1 MKKFKKIKLLILS
14 VLVAIFSI
22 SFDITSTRAVGNHM
36 PGSLLTREGATG
48 SAVYLIGADYKK
60 YIFPD
65 SKTYLTWYDGFW
77 LVKKVPLAE
86 LDLYP
91 DGGAITY
98 RPGTKLLKHRDSN
111 KVFAIEAGG
120 VARHI
125 PTATIASELYGTN
138 WASLVQDVDPG
149 IFVSNYTEGEPLSL
163 DGLPTGTL
171 IRGVNDYDTI
181 WYIQDGTKRKFESM
195 SSFTANNFNILD
207 VVTVNNLNQYV
218 IANNISARESS
229 LADYMTNKKTVQP
242 IYHYIRFSF
251 SGKNRNIDEQKIVVT
266 TKEQLIMALKNVFK

>member
-14 VLVAIFSI
+14 VLVAIFSV
-22 SFDITSTRAVGNHM
+22 SFDIASTKAVGNYM
-36 PGSLLTREGATG
+36 SGSLLTRDGKTG
-48 SAVYLIGADYKK
+48 SAVYLIGVDNKK

-77 LVKKVPLAE
+77 LVKKVSLEE

-98 RPGTKLLKHRDSN
+98 RPGTKLLKHTDSN

-125 PTATIASELYGTN
+125 PTADIAIELYGAN
-138 WASLVQDVDPG
+138 WESLVQDVDPG
-149 IFVSNYTEGEPLSL
+149 IFVANYTEGEALSI

-171 IRGVNDYDTI
+171 VRGINDYNTI
-181 WYIQDGTKRKFESM
+181 WYVQDGVKRKFESM
-195 SSFTANNFNILD
+195 ASFAANNFNILD
-207 VVTVNNLNQYV
+207 VVTIKNLNQYV
-218 IANNISARESS
+218 TANNISARESS
-229 LADYMTNKKTVQP
+229 LADYMTNKKIVQP

-251 SGKNRNIDEQKIVVT
+251 SAKNRNIDEQKIFVP